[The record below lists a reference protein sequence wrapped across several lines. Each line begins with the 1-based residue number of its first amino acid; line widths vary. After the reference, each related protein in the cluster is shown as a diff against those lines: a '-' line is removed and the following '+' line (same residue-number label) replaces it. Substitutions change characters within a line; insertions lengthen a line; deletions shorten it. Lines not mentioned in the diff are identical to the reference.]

1 MSVFGTEVLPNPR
14 FPADGEPPL
23 LLHPNHVARLAGET
37 GAFDTVVQEIARQ
50 KLRTYEA
57 WGRDNLLSPADAER
71 VVKVMKARRAEYDR
85 QHVARLDFEQWKR
98 DELERKR
105 REAHAAYL
113 ERVRK
118 AKTEEQKRQAEALRP
133 PPPFLGPGEQEFKR
147 FLKARERET
156 QR

>member
-23 LLHPNHVARLAGET
+23 LLHPNHVARLADQT

-50 KLRTYEA
+50 KLRTHTA

-71 VVKVMKARRAEYDR
+71 VVDVLRRRQEESDR
-85 QHVARLDFEQWKR
+85 RHAARLAFEQWKR

-105 REAHAAYL
+105 REAHEAYL

-133 PPPFLGPGEQEFKR
+133 PPPFLGPEEQEFKR
-147 FLKARERET
+147 FLKAREREA
-156 QR
+156 